1 MTVRKQKVKVFVG
14 RESAGLRCQL
24 SVGFPGLETR
34 SKSVQKMQLALALL
48 VNSGIRRNL
57 QNLSTVAH
65 SGIVL
70 RAGSSIPTVRN
81 NVELSS
87 AATLTPRWP
96 ISSHVT
102 LRSWILE
109 GCLVK
114 CLALRNESLHS
125 KHPSVLQLNADAAT
139 ASTSLGVLRTTS
151 ARLTYQVPGS
161 PWVESVAD
169 GGMELHLP
177 RNHT

>member
-14 RESAGLRCQL
+14 RESSGLRCQL

-81 NVELSS
+81 AVS
-87 AATLTPRWP
+87 
-96 ISSHVT
+96 
-102 LRSWILE
+102 
-109 GCLVK
+109 
-114 CLALRNESLHS
+114 
-125 KHPSVLQLNADAAT
+125 
-139 ASTSLGVLRTTS
+139 
-151 ARLTYQVPGS
+151 
-161 PWVESVAD
+161 
-169 GGMELHLP
+169 
-177 RNHT
+177 